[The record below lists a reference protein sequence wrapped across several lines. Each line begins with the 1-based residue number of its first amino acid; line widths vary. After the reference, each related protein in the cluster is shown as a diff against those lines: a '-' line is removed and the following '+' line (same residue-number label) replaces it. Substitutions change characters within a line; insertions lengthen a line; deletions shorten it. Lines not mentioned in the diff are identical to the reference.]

1 MSTTTK
7 IILGLAA
14 SIFAIIVLLVIVLIS
29 SYISA
34 YNYANGKEKEIIA
47 QYDQNQNTLSN
58 LTNTISGLVEVSDL
72 AKEQIKEVTKAA
84 LEGRYGA
91 NGNRAV
97 VIAVQEAYPG
107 TLDPTTYNKIM
118 TAVESNRLAFAE
130 EQKKLIAIKQ
140 GYDTERGSFI
150 RGKFIALA
158 GYPKIDLSKYNIVI
172 SDVAATTF
180 ETGRDNFKIGK

>member
-1 MSTTTK
+1 MSTATK
-7 IILGLAA
+7 IILGLVA
-14 SIFAIIVLLVIVLIS
+14 SVMLFFFSVGIYLVM

-34 YNYANGKEKEIIA
+34 YNYANAKENEIVA
-47 QYDQNQNTLSN
+47 QYSQNQNMLSR

-91 NGNRAV
+91 NGNKAV

-107 TLDPTTYNKIM
+107 TLDSAMYNKIM
-118 TAVESNRLAFAE
+118 TAVESNRIAFAE

-158 GYPKIDLSKYNIVI
+158 GYPKIDLSKYNVVI
-172 SDVAATTF
+172 SDATATTF